1 MKISDL
7 TLNNAKQ
14 RMFNKNKKGDR
25 KSKEQSEVFVNR
37 IYNTR
42 EDFIQLFS
50 DYTTIAPESR
60 YRGKGIRILTSKQVL
75 QRLSIALA

>member
-37 IYNTR
+37 IYNAR

-50 DYTTIAPESR
+50 DYTS
-60 YRGKGIRILTSKQVL
+60 
-75 QRLSIALA
+75 

>member
-37 IYNTR
+37 IYNAR

>member
-50 DYTTIAPESR
+50 DYTTIASESR